1 MKNCPKVRQVSVWD
15 KFPFSRV
22 IVPVVHFLFG
32 WFLALLAHAP
42 ELFATQK
49 YVKSAAARNLTDS
62 FAKIELGQLVIFHHG
77 SAEKNATN
85 LWVVNCVVETEN
97 GHSWGEYYF
106 KGKAIAGFQDWA
118 TTK

>member
-1 MKNCPKVRQVSVWD
+1 MKNCPKVRRVSVWD

-22 IVPVVHFLFG
+22 IVPVVCFLFG
-32 WFLALLAHAP
+32 WFLAILAYAP
-42 ELFATQK
+42 ELFTTQK
-49 YVKSAAARNLTDS
+49 YVASAAARSLTNS
-62 FAKIELGQLVIFHHG
+62 FAKKELGQVVTFHDC
-77 SAEKNATN
+77 SAEKNAAN

-97 GHSWGEYYF
+97 GHFWGEYYF